1 MLPPTSHKSEEIT
14 GFIETV
20 GARVRMARQDA
31 GLSRR
36 ALSERSGISQRYL
49 AQLESGAGN
58 ISIALLFR
66 VAVALGTRIEALIG
80 GGATPSQPERA
91 RRICL
96 IGLRGAGKSTLGRM
110 AGEVTGLP
118 FRELN
123 QDIEEQTGLPVA
135 DVIALYGPEGY
146 RKLERQALER
156 VAATV
161 DNVILAAAGGVVS
174 DPETY
179 GFLLSH
185 FHTVWL
191 KATPEDHMRRVRAQ
205 GDERPMAGN
214 PNAMAELVR
223 ILEGRETL
231 YARADRTVSTA
242 GKQPSQSL
250 ADLLDVLDDMGFR
263 GVAA

>member
-1 MLPPTSHKSEEIT
+1 MLSPTSHKSDAIAE
-14 GFIETV
+14 FIAAV

-66 VAVALGTRIEALIG
+66 VAVALGTRAEALIG
-80 GGATPSQPERA
+80 GEVTRPQSERTG
-91 RRICL
+91 RVCL
-96 IGLRGAGKSTLGRM
+96 IGLRGSGKSTLGRM

-123 QDIEEQTGLPVA
+123 RDIEEQTGLPVA

-146 RKLERQALER
+146 RKLEHQALER
-156 VAATV
+156 IAAT
-161 DNVILAAAGGVVS
+161 DDRIILAAAGGVVS
-174 DPETY
+174 DPMTY

-191 KATPEDHMRRVRAQ
+191 KATPGDHMRRVRAQ

-223 ILEGRETL
+223 ILAGREAL
-231 YARADRTVSTA
+231 YARADRTISTV
-242 GKQPSQSL
+242 GKEPSQSL
-250 ADLLDVLDDMGFR
+250 ADLLDVLEGMGFR
-263 GVAA
+263 GVAS